1 MIDDLPEIECPECE
15 GLGFFPPLVRMG
27 ETTECEHCAGTGWRQ
42 MTDEEHADA
51 CADAYSDMCE
61 SEPPMSAAE
70 RAAMQAERDDRWL
83 K

>member
-1 MIDDLPEIECPECE
+1 MIDERPEIECPECD
-15 GLGFFPPLVRMG
+15 GYGFIPPLVRMG

-42 MTDEEHADA
+42 PTDDEWNDMS
-51 CADAYSDMCE
+51 ADAYSDMCE

-70 RAAMQAERDDRWL
+70 RDEVQRIRDSRWL